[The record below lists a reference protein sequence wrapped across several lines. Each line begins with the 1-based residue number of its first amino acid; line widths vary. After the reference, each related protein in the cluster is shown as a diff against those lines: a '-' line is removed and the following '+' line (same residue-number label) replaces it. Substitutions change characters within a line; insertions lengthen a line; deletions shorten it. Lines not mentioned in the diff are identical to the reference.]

1 MERDN
6 KKDYQDRKQN
16 NSQFNAYLPN
26 FIALPFKEKL
36 QKENKKFSEWL
47 KENVEKYLKKN

>member
-1 MERDN
+1 MSN
-6 KKDYQDRKQN
+6 YLKDYQNRKEN
-16 NSQFNAYLPN
+16 NKPFQAYLPN
-26 FIALPFKEKL
+26 FLAIPFKEKL